1 MKLYTDDNVVNS
13 IEVPAASVTSSV
25 DRRKFMLYSASCMG
39 MMLLPNQSLA
49 AWPFWAQLLISSFI
63 NFAFRKLAPGIGFR
77 VEPSTGVSVDPSM
90 LMGGRNFEESAYQIA
105 DDLIRHTKL
114 PINTEGIRYVLETS
128 KRQVGSWRNSALPP
142 VWDQKG
148 YAVSSGGVPYKNN
161 LFLTVRNKSS
171 YPIER
176 KIRLI
181 LLNDSKEKEYRRRY
195 IVRADGGESARFDLS
210 NKFRNLPAIGLKE
223 MAYKVLGGY
232 RDVGIYSSNP
242 DILVSNLIRA

>member
-13 IEVPAASVTSSV
+13 IEVSTASVAGSV

-39 MMLLPNQSLA
+39 MMLLPGQSPA
-49 AWPFWAQLLISSFI
+49 AMPFWAPLLISSFI

-77 VEPSTGVSVDPSM
+77 VEPSTGVSMDPSM
-90 LMGGRNFEESAYQIA
+90 LMRRNFEESAYLIA
-105 DDLIRHTKL
+105 NDLVRHTRL
-114 PINTEGIRYVLETS
+114 PIDARGVRYVLDAS
-128 KRQVGSWRNSALPP
+128 KRLRNSWRNPALPP
-142 VWDQKG
+142 VWDQEG

-161 LFLTVRNKSS
+161 LSLTIRNKSS

-176 KIRLI
+176 KIQLI
-181 LLNDSKEKEYRRRY
+181 LLNDYKEKEYRRQY

-210 NKFRNLPAIGLKE
+210 NKFRNLPAIGMKE

-232 RDVGIYSSNP
+232 RDLGIYASNP
-242 DILVSNLIRA
+242 DVLVSNLI